1 MIFWSNKKIMINIV
15 EMSEKHIH
23 DVYNVEINSFNKPWS
38 LKSFQDELKN
48 NAAKYFVAVVDGSV
62 AGYIGMWKIAGQC
75 DITNVA
81 VLPEFRRKG
90 VGKKLIEH
98 LIQYCKNKHL
108 SPIFLEVRKSNEPA
122 KSLYTGFGFKEVGIR
137 KKYYTDTGEDAI
149 IMSL

>member
-1 MIFWSNKKIMINIV
+1 MIEII
-15 EMSEKHIH
+15 EMSEKHVY
-23 DVYNVEINSFNKPWS
+23 DVYNVEINSFSKPWS
-38 LKSFQDELKN
+38 LKSFEDELKN
-48 NAAKYFVAVVDGSV
+48 SAAKYFVATIEDVV
-62 AGYIGMWKIAGQC
+62 AGYIGMWEMSGQC

-98 LIQYCKNKHL
+98 LIQYCKNMQL

-137 KKYYTDTGEDAI
+137 KKYYSDTGEDAI

>member
-1 MIFWSNKKIMINIV
+1 MINIV
-15 EMSEKHIH
+15 EMSEKHLY

-38 LKSFQDELKN
+38 LKSFEDELKN
-48 NAAKYFVAVVDGSV
+48 DAAKYFVATVEDTV
-62 AGYIGMWKIAGQC
+62 AGYIGMWEIAGQC

-81 VLPEFRRKG
+81 VLPEFRRIG

-98 LIQYCKNKHL
+98 LIQYCKNKEL

-122 KSLYTGFGFKEVGIR
+122 KSLYADFGFKEVGTR
-137 KKYYTDTGEDAI
+137 KKYYADTGEDAI